1 MPRVYSD
8 LHHSMLRLGR
18 VLQSTADT
26 RYARK
31 SELHPKDVVPGR
43 GGADGLWQ
51 SRRFCDVGERSALPP
66 TAIISCT
73 AANRRDVP
81 GPDLSALP
89 LIQNADSII
98 LKNSIIG
105 ACQSWR
111 KHSGRSNMRPIILAM
126 AFTMAL
132 PVAAFAQSDE
142 DLRNAGKNLSEI
154 LTYGMSYNQQR
165 FSPLNQINRQ
175 TV

>member
-81 GPDLSALP
+81 GPDLSGLP
-89 LIQNADSII
+89 LIQNTDSII

-105 ACQSWR
+105 ACQSWSNIAGGRTCDRSLLQRRSLWHCPLRRLR
-111 KHSGRSNMRPIILAM
+111 KATKICGTLVR
-126 AFTMAL
+126 T
-132 PVAAFAQSDE
+132 
-142 DLRNAGKNLSEI
+142 
-154 LTYGMSYNQQR
+154 
-165 FSPLNQINRQ
+165 
-175 TV
+175 